1 MKQKMTIKQIAEKL
15 GVSIS
20 TVSKA
25 LNDSHEISVKTKE
38 RIQAYAKENN
48 YKPNTNAVNLK
59 NRSSKT
65 IGIIIPNMLNH
76 FFAQV
81 FSGAEQ
87 AANERGFKVIACITN
102 ESHQK
107 ELQTMEMLSNGSI
120 DGFMLSIS
128 EETQVAKNY
137 DHFKEAIEQGTPI
150 VMFDRVSDA
159 VDCDKVI
166 TNDYAGSYNATDH
179 LIKLQCKNIAF
190 LSTLGDLNIG
200 KFRYNGYVQAL
211 ADNHIPFN
219 KDLVIDLTDVYYK
232 EYPNKIG
239 PLIDALGIDG
249 VIATNEA
256 SAIAALNISKLQGK
270 SIPEDISIIGF
281 SNGVLSRHSSPKLTT
296 VSQHGELIGKT
307 AANQLIDRLEKEM
320 GASKTTVIKTSLVE
334 RNSTKKF
341 IHLKDA

>member
-1 MKQKMTIKQIAEKL
+1 MKQKITIKQIAQAL

-25 LNDSHEISVKTKE
+25 LNDSHEISVKTKQK
-38 RIQAYAKENN
+38 IQEFAKANN

-81 FSGAEQ
+81 FSGAEKV
-87 AANERGFKVIACITN
+87 ANERGYKIITCITN
-102 ESHQK
+102 ESHNK
-107 ELQTMEMLSNGSI
+107 EAETMEMLSNGSI

-128 EETQVAKNY
+128 EETQVNRKY
-137 DHFKEAIEQGTPI
+137 DHFKEAIDQGTPI
-150 VMFDRVSDA
+150 VMFDRVSDII
-159 VDCDKVI
+159 DCDKVI
-166 TNDYAGSYNATDH
+166 TDDFEGAYNATNH

-190 LSTLGDLNIG
+190 ISTLGDLNIG
-200 KFRYNGYVQAL
+200 KYRYNGYLQAL

-219 KDLVIDLTDVYYK
+219 KELVVDLTDVYYK
-232 EYPNKIG
+232 EYGDHLG
-239 PLIDALGIDG
+239 PLINRLKIDG

-256 SAIAALNISKLQGK
+256 SAISAIYKAKELGL

-281 SNGVLSRHSSPKLTT
+281 SNGILSRHSNPKLTT

-307 AANQLIDRLEKEM
+307 AATRLIDKLEKTDIPVT
-320 GASKTTVIKTSLVE
+320 TTVIKTSLVE
-334 RNSTKKF
+334 RNSTKKYM
-341 IHLKDA
+341 HLNP

>member
-1 MKQKMTIKQIAEKL
+1 MKQKITIKQIAQTL

-25 LNDSHEISVKTKE
+25 LNDSHEISLKTKE
-38 RIQAYAKENN
+38 KIQAYAKEHN

-81 FSGAEQ
+81 FSGAEKI
-87 AANERGFKVIACITN
+87 ANERGYKVITCITN
-102 ESHQK
+102 ESHAK
-107 ELQTMEMLSNGSI
+107 EVETMEMLSNGSI
-120 DGFMLSIS
+120 DGFMMSIA
-128 EETQVAKNY
+128 EETQIGRKYNHLK
-137 DHFKEAIEQGTPI
+137 DAIEQGTPL
-150 VMFDRVSDA
+150 VMFDRVTDA

-166 TNDYAGSYNATDH
+166 TDDFEGAYHATDH

-190 LSTLGDLNIG
+190 FSTLGDLNIG
-200 KFRYNGYVQAL
+200 KYRYNGYLQAL

-219 KDLVIDLTDVYYK
+219 KELVVDLTNVYYK
-232 EYPNKIG
+232 EYGEHIG
-239 PLIDALGIDG
+239 PLIERLKIDG
-249 VIATNEA
+249 AIATNEA
-256 SAIAALNISKLQGK
+256 SAISAIYKAKELGL

-281 SNGVLSRHSSPKLTT
+281 SNGILSRHSNPKLTT

-307 AANQLIDRLEKEM
+307 AATKLIDKLEKKD
-320 GASKTTVIKTSLVE
+320 SPSTTTVIKTSLVE
-334 RNSTKKF
+334 RNSTKKYV
-341 IHLKDA
+341 HLHS